1 MSRIL
6 HLLLLA
12 TVCSLANCSQPTPLS
27 PKAQKIAD
35 FMTKLEQ
42 DGLFNGAVLVAEKGE
57 VVYKGLHGM
66 RSFAPEKTFQQ
77 GDAFRIGSISKPFT
91 AVAIHM
97 LVEQGKLS
105 YDDALSRFFPE
116 LPYGEVTVGSLLSH
130 TSGLYDVYEEIE
142 MREAFYTFYG
152 KTEPPY
158 TNKDYLA
165 YMIEMKPELIGEP
178 LELDRY
184 TNTGYVLL
192 GLIVEQVSGQRFD
205 VFLKEMIFDPSGMS
219 RTGII
224 SFLETTPPDY
234 VVGSYR
240 LDPVSGITPT
250 PDPSVPRSAY
260 GLTYGDDEM
269 YTTMDDLFAFDS
281 ALSSGRLLRPESLA
295 RMMAP
300 PTLNNGRAARY
311 GQGFNVRNI
320 GGNRYVSHT
329 GSTYSFLSYWQ
340 FGQTDSDPSVILF
353 SNVRSQRNTFLGVYS
368 ALNKILSDEPFDPPR
383 LSIMYPLA
391 EEIEKD
397 GSEIVT
403 EAFYRLNET
412 GRYFTRIS
420 HLTSLG
426 SMYARVN
433 RVAEARAVYQL
444 VLSMDPENTMA
455 TIGMEQLGN

>member
-6 HLLLLA
+6 HLLLIT
-12 TVCSLANCSQPTPLS
+12 TVFSVVNCSQPTPLS

-35 FMTKLEQ
+35 FMVKLEQ

-57 VVYKGLHGM
+57 VIYRSLHGM
-66 RSFAPEKTFQQ
+66 RSFAPDKAFQQ

-91 AVAIHM
+91 AVAVHM

-116 LPYGEVTVGSLLSH
+116 LPYNEVTIGNLLSH

-152 KTEPPY
+152 KLTPPY

-165 YMIEMKPELIGEP
+165 YMIEMKPELIGGP

-192 GLIVEQVSGQRFD
+192 GLIVEQLSEQRFD
-205 VFLKEMIFDPSGMS
+205 AFLKERIFDPSGMS
-219 RTGII
+219 RTGIV
-224 SFLETTPPDY
+224 SLLDGSPPEY

-240 LDPVSGITPT
+240 LDAVAGIQPT
-250 PDPSVPRSAY
+250 PDPNVPRSVY

-269 YTTMDDLFAFDS
+269 YTTMDDLFAFDL
-281 ALSSGRLLRPESLA
+281 ALRSGRLLKPESLA

-311 GQGFNVRNI
+311 GQGFNVRSI

-340 FGQTDSDPSVILF
+340 FGQKDSEPSVILF

-368 ALNKILSDEPFDPPR
+368 ALNKILADEPFDPP
-383 LSIMYPLA
+383 
-391 EEIEKD
+391 
-397 GSEIVT
+397 
-403 EAFYRLNET
+403 
-412 GRYFTRIS
+412 
-420 HLTSLG
+420 
-426 SMYARVN
+426 
-433 RVAEARAVYQL
+433 
-444 VLSMDPENTMA
+444 
-455 TIGMEQLGN
+455 